1 VPTLKKIKTSLEN
14 AKKKGIY
21 ISLDDPW
28 FLKLQFLNMY
38 LEKILTSHREEIIEK
53 WVHLLRAEVSERYK
67 KRPEEELFVTV
78 SAACDGDYAVLVNND
93 YSKIDEHIEW
103 ITKVRIE
110 GGFSLSEVQNA
121 YDLYRTILT
130 PVLVKELEGAKLLNA
145 LKRMNAC
152 LLYTIKKFSN
162 YFQSIHEMEIR
173 NHAKNLEREV
183 EKRAGELAESES
195 QYRILVEDIN
205 DGYFV
210 VNRSGRIVFANQE
223 FCNLYGYPL
232 EEMIGKAITDLIAPR
247 SLPTVQGFYQKRLAG
262 KVSKDLYIYLRQHK
276 NGSVLPTENKV
287 KRILYQ
293 GEYAV
298 AGICRDIT
306 ERIETEKRIRE
317 SERLAH
323 IGKLTTSLAHEIR
336 NPLSSVKMNSQII
349 LKNSAL
355 DGNDKRRME
364 IVVSEISRLE
374 GILDEMLDFAR
385 PVKLKFEQVS
395 ISRVVD
401 SCLEIM
407 DTRIREKN
415 ITVTRRYEKRVP
427 QTLVD
432 QEKIEQTLINVL
444 LNSIEVLPSQ
454 GGNIEIVT
462 KQPGKNG
469 NPLRIEINDDGPG
482 INAGDLPFIFDPFF
496 SNKKQGTGLGL
507 SNVKKIIEA
516 HGGSVDVMTIRPH
529 GTRVCLTIPY
539 KEMS

>member
-53 WVHLLRAEVSERYK
+53 WVHLLRMEVSERYK

-121 YDLYRTILT
+121 YELYRTILT

>member
-1 VPTLKKIKTSLEN
+1 
-14 AKKKGIY
+14 
-21 ISLDDPW
+21 
-28 FLKLQFLNMY
+28 
-38 LEKILTSHREEIIEK
+38 
-53 WVHLLRAEVSERYK
+53 
-67 KRPEEELFVTV
+67 
-78 SAACDGDYAVLVNND
+78 
-93 YSKIDEHIEW
+93 
-103 ITKVRIE
+103 
-110 GGFSLSEVQNA
+110 VQNA
-121 YDLYRTILT
+121 YELYRTVLT
-130 PVLVKELEGAKLLNA
+130 PFLVKELKGKKLFDA
-145 LKRMNAC
+145 LKKMNAC

-173 NHAKNLEREV
+173 NHAKNLERDV
-183 EKRAGELAESES
+183 EKRTGELAESES
-195 QYRILVEDIN
+195 KYRILVEDIN

-210 VNRSGRIVFANQE
+210 VDRNGRIVFANQE
-223 FCNLYGYPL
+223 FCNLYGYSL
-232 EEMIGKAITDLIAPR
+232 EEMIGRAITDLIAPR
-247 SLPTVQGFYQKRLAG
+247 SLPAVQSLYEKRLAG
-262 KVSKDLYIYLRQHK
+262 RVSKDLYIYLRRHK

-306 ERIETEKRIRE
+306 ERMETEKRIRE

-385 PVKLKFEQVS
+385 PVKLKFEQTS
-395 ISRVVD
+395 ISHVVD

-415 ITVTRRYEKRVP
+415 IALTRRYGKHVP
-427 QTLVD
+427 QVFID

-444 LNSIEVLPSQ
+444 LNSIEVLPPQ

-462 KQPGKNG
+462 KQPGKDN
-469 NPLRIEINDDGPG
+469 NPLRIEISDDGPG
-482 INAGDLPFIFDPFF
+482 ISAGDLPFIFDPFF

-539 KEMS
+539 KEMP

>member
-121 YDLYRTILT
+121 YELYRTILT

-293 GEYAV
+293 GEFAV

>member
-1 VPTLKKIKTSLEN
+1 
-14 AKKKGIY
+14 
-21 ISLDDPW
+21 
-28 FLKLQFLNMY
+28 MH
-38 LEKILTSHREEIIEK
+38 LEKILSSYREEMIKK
-53 WVHLLRAEVSERYK
+53 WVRLLRAEVSDRYR

-103 ITKVRIE
+103 ITRVRLD

-121 YDLYRTILT
+121 YELYRTALV
-130 PVLVKELEGAKLLNA
+130 PVLVKELEGEKLLDA
-145 LKRMNAC
+145 LERMNAC

-162 YFQSIHEMEIR
+162 YFQSLHGMEIR
-173 NHAKNLEREV
+173 NHAENLEREV
-183 EKRAGELAESES
+183 EKRTGELAESES
-195 QYRILVEDIN
+195 KYRVLVEEIN

-210 VNRSGRIVFANQE
+210 VNRNGRIVFANQE
-223 FCNLYGYPL
+223 FCNLYGYSL
-232 EEMIGKAITDLIAPR
+232 KEMIGKAITDLVAPK
-247 SLPTVQGFYQKRLAG
+247 SLPIVQSFYEKRMAG
-262 KVSKDLYIYLRQHK
+262 RVSKDLYIFLRRHK
-276 NGSVLPTENKV
+276 SGSVLPTENKV

-317 SERLAH
+317 SQRLAH

-355 DGNDKRRME
+355 DGNDKRRIE

-374 GILDEMLDFAR
+374 GILNEMLDFAR
-385 PVKLKFEQVS
+385 PVKLKFEPVS
-395 ISRVVD
+395 ICHVVD

-407 DTRIREKN
+407 DSRIKEKN
-415 ITVTRRYEKRVP
+415 ITVTRRYGQRISRI
-427 QTLVD
+427 LVD
-432 QEKIEQTLINVL
+432 QEKIEQMLINVF

-462 KQPGKNG
+462 KRPGKNG
-469 NPLRIEINDDGPG
+469 NPLRIEISDDGPG
-482 INAGDLPFIFDPFF
+482 INAGDLPFIFNPFF

-516 HGGSVDVMTIRPH
+516 HGGNVDVMAIKPH
-529 GTRVCLTIPY
+529 GTRVCLAIPH
-539 KEMS
+539 KEMP

>member
-1 VPTLKKIKTSLEN
+1 M
-14 AKKKGIY
+14 
-21 ISLDDPW
+21 
-28 FLKLQFLNMY
+28 F
-38 LEKILTSHREEIIEK
+38 LEKILTAHREEMIEK
-53 WVHLLRAEVSERYK
+53 WVHLLRAEVSERYR
-67 KRPEEELFVTV
+67 KRPAEELFVTV
-78 SAACDGDYAVLVNND
+78 SSACDGDYAVLVNND

-103 ITKVRIE
+103 ITEVRIE

-130 PVLVKELEGAKLLNA
+130 PILVKELKGAMLLEA
-145 LKRMNAC
+145 LQRMNAC

-162 YFQSIHEMEIR
+162 YFQSLHELEIR

-195 QYRILVEDIN
+195 QYRVLVEEIN

-210 VNRSGRIVFANQE
+210 VNQGGRIVFANQA
-223 FCNLYGYPL
+223 FCNLYGYSL
-232 EEMIGKAITDLIAPR
+232 DEMIGRAITDLIAPR
-247 SLPTVQGFYQKRLAG
+247 SLPAVQSLYEKRLAG
-262 KVSKDLYIYLRQHK
+262 RVSRDLYIYLRRHK

-306 ERIETEKRIRE
+306 ERMETEKRIRE

-385 PVKLKFEQVS
+385 PVRLKFEQTS
-395 ISRVVD
+395 ISHVMD

-407 DTRIREKN
+407 DTRIREN
-415 ITVTRRYEKRVP
+415 NVTVTRKYGKRVP
-427 QTLVD
+427 PIFID
-432 QEKIEQTLINVL
+432 QEKIEQMLINIL
-444 LNSIEVLPSQ
+444 LNSIEVLPPQ

-469 NPLRIEINDDGPG
+469 NPLRIEISDNGPG
-482 INAGDLPFIFDPFF
+482 ISAGDLPFIFDPFF

-516 HGGSVDVMTIRPH
+516 HGGSVDVMTIKPH
-529 GTRVCLTIPY
+529 GTRVNITIPY
-539 KEMS
+539 KELP

>member
-293 GEYAV
+293 GEFAV